1 MPGDKKKGAVLTE
14 IANINDVFNTF
25 LGKLADA
32 LSTKTLNKTFQN
44 VYDLAAQTTNQ
55 LGLGE
60 ESADAIRKNI
70 AGSVEG
76 IQKLGY
82 EAQKSI
88 QLAQGMMVTLSQVT
102 GKNTLYND
110 KLFGDLLGTAKVT
123 GIEAKTLAEKF
134 TNAGFSLDSISEKM
148 GKTLDVAR
156 ASGLNG
162 KKVSDEMVSNM
173 SAMDKYTF
181 QGGVDGLTKMAAH
194 AVQMRV
200 EMKSTLDLAE
210 RMLSPENAIDMA
222 AALQR
227 LGVVQ
232 SDLLDPMR
240 LMNLSQNDPAE
251 LQRQIAEM
259 TKGFTKLNEAGQ
271 MEILPGGREQLR
283 AIAAELKIPYES
295 LTNMA
300 RSGVELESKMDG
312 IKFPEMATEEQKTL
326 IANMTRLNDK
336 GKFVIAVNGVDEN
349 LDDYMA
355 KISENGEINKDMLK
369 QLEPKTVEKLAQEQ
383 LTQLELLNK
392 TIGTI
397 GVSKGLGMAVASSTI
412 NAAKIGQDIN
422 ESIAKIL
429 REIGGGSTRQI
440 TPKIEDVYKGF
451 IPTRDSGGIDEFLKK
466 FQESLFDLN
475 KGGEQVNVEIKTLP
489 EPFNEV
495 IGELTKKLG
504 LLSEGIG
511 GVLSEIRK
519 KVKKQTGYDF
529 IRTEDGD
536 IDFFPKDTI
545 IAGTGFNDIAKMIKG
560 DISPMSN
567 GMETSPTIKD
577 INPINTNGDIIQMIS
592 KGLNIP
598 TKELENISKKSET
611 NNSSK
616 ENKVVIEVKVD
627 TSNNNI
633 NPDLNQ
639 QIVNTVTQAFKDDVG
654 LKQVVATSMKDVV
667 TNGSMPR

>member
-1 MPGDKKKGAVLTE
+1 MPPGNKKKAVLTE
-14 IANINDVFNTF
+14 IADINDVFNTF

-32 LSTKTLNKTFQN
+32 LSTKTLKKTFQN

-82 EAQKSI
+82 DAQKSI
-88 QLAQGMMVTLSQVT
+88 QLAQSMMVTLSQVT

-110 KLFGDLLGTAKVT
+110 KLFGDIQGTEKVT

-134 TNAGFSLDSISEKM
+134 TNAGFSLESISEKM

-162 KKVSDEMVSNM
+162 KKVSDEMASNM

-181 QGGVDGLTKMAAH
+181 QGGIDGLTKMAAH

-200 EMKSTLDLAE
+200 DMKSTLDLAD

-283 AIAAELKIPYES
+283 AIAGELKIPYEQ

-300 RSGVELESKMDG
+300 RSGVELESKMTG

-355 KISENGEINKDMLK
+355 KITENGEINKDMLK
-369 QLEPKTVEKLAQEQ
+369 QIEPKTVEKLAQEQ

-392 TIGTI
+392 TVGTV

-412 NAAKIGQDIN
+412 NAAKIGQDIG
-422 ESIAKIL
+422 ESLAKIFREFAGGGT
-429 REIGGGSTRQI
+429 REITKKR
-440 TPKIEDVYKGF
+440 EDVSVGIF
-451 IPTRDSGGIDEFLKK
+451 PTKAERDKYLETFPK
-466 FQESLFDLN
+466 SLFDIN
-475 KGGEQVNVEIKTLP
+475 KGGQQLDIETAKLP
-489 EPFNEV
+489 EPFNIV
-495 IGELTKKLG
+495 IGELTDKLT
-504 LLSEGIG
+504 LLGVGIG
-511 GVLSEIRK
+511 SVLSEISK
-519 KVKKQTGYDF
+519 NIKTQTGDDF

-536 IDFFPKDTI
+536 IDFFEKDTI
-545 IAGTGFNDIAKMIKG
+545 IAGTGLNDIAKMIKG

-598 TKELENISKKSET
+598 TKELEKMTKNSTTNET
-611 NNSSK
+611 SN
-616 ENKVVIEVKVD
+616 ENKVVIEVRVS
-627 TSNNNI
+627 TSNDNI

-639 QIVNTVTQAFKDDVG
+639 KIVDVVTQAFKDDMG
-654 LKQVVATSMKDVV
+654 LKQVVATSIKDVV
-667 TNGSMPR
+667 TNGSRPN

>member
-1 MPGDKKKGAVLTE
+1 MAGNPPKKKAVLTE
-14 IANINDVFNTF
+14 IADINSVLNSF
-25 LGKLADA
+25 LGKLVDS
-32 LSTKTLNKTFQN
+32 LSTKTLTNTFQK

-55 LGLGE
+55 IGAGE

-82 EAQKSI
+82 DAQKAI

-110 KLFGDLLGTAKVT
+110 KLFGDLQGTAKVT
-123 GIEAKTLAEKF
+123 GIESKTLAENF
-134 TNAGFSLDSISEKM
+134 INAGFSLESISEKM
-148 GKTLDVAR
+148 GKGLNVAR

-162 KKVSDEMVSNM
+162 VEVSKQMNNNM
-173 SAMDKYTF
+173 FAMDKYTF
-181 QGGVDGLTKMAAH
+181 QGGIDGLTKMAAQ

-200 EMKSTLDLAE
+200 EMRTTLDFAE
-210 RMLSPENAIDMA
+210 KMLSPENAIDMA

-259 TKGFTKLNEAGQ
+259 TKGFTKLNEVTGQ

-283 AIAAELKIPYES
+283 AIGLELKIPYES

-300 RSGVELESKMDG
+300 RSGVELESKMAG

-397 GVSKGLGMAVASSTI
+397 GVSKSLGMAVASSTI
-412 NAAKIGQDIN
+412 NAAKIGQDIG
-422 ESIAKIL
+422 ESVAKIL
-429 REIGGGSTRQI
+429 RELGGGGTRKITDTRQKVSKGI
-440 TPKIEDVYKGF
+440 FPNEAERDNYVTNYPKA
-451 IPTRDSGGIDEFLKK
+451 
-466 FQESLFDLN
+466 LFDLD
-475 KGGEQVNVEIKTLP
+475 KGGEQLREETAKLP
-489 EPFNEV
+489 APFNIV
-495 IGELTKKLG
+495 IGELTNKLD
-504 LLSEGIG
+504 LLSVGIG
-511 GVLSEIRK
+511 SVLSEISK
-519 KVKKQTGYDF
+519 KIPSITGFDF

-536 IDFFPKDTI
+536 IDFFEKDTI
-545 IAGTGFNDIAKMIKG
+545 IAGTGLNDIAKMIKG
-560 DISPMSN
+560 
-567 GMETSPTIKD
+567 G
-577 INPINTNGDIIQMIS
+577 NPIDTDFTQMIS
-592 KGLNIP
+592 KGLNMP
-598 TKELENISKKSET
+598 TKELENMSKNSAT
-611 NNSSK
+611 NVSSN
-616 ENKVVIEVKVD
+616 ENKVVIEVRVS
-627 TSNNNI
+627 TSNDNI

-639 QIVNTVTQAFKDDVG
+639 KIVDVVTQAFKDDMG
-654 LKQVVATSMKDVV
+654 LKQVVATSIKDVV
-667 TNGSMPR
+667 TNGSRPS

>member
-1 MPGDKKKGAVLTE
+1 MPGDKKKGPVLTE
-14 IANINDVFNTF
+14 IADINDVFNTF

-283 AIAAELKIPYES
+283 AIAAELRIPYES

-300 RSGVELESKMDG
+300 RSGVELESKMGG

-422 ESIAKIL
+422 ESFAKIL
-429 REIGGGSTRQI
+429 RELGGGGTRPN
-440 TPKIEDVYKGF
+440 TKYREDVNKGF
-451 IPTRDSGGIDEFLKK
+451 IPTRDSGDIDNYLKN
-466 FQESLFDLN
+466 FPESLFDLN
-475 KGGEQVNVEIKTLP
+475 KGGKQLMEETAKLP
-489 EPFNEV
+489 EPFNIV
-495 IGELTKKLG
+495 IGELTDKLD
-504 LLSEGIG
+504 LLRVGIG
-511 GVLSEIRK
+511 SVLSEISK
-519 KVKKQTGYDF
+519 KIPSITGFDF

>member
-1 MPGDKKKGAVLTE
+1 MPGDKKKGPVLTE
-14 IANINDVFNTF
+14 IADINDVFNTF

-210 RMLSPENAIDMA
+210 RMLSPENAIDIA

-283 AIAAELKIPYES
+283 AIAAELRIPYES

-300 RSGVELESKMDG
+300 RSGVELESKMGG

-422 ESIAKIL
+422 ESFAKIL
-429 REIGGGSTRQI
+429 RELGGGGTRPN
-440 TPKIEDVYKGF
+440 TKYREDVNKGF
-451 IPTRDSGGIDEFLKK
+451 IPTRDSGDIDNYLKN
-466 FQESLFDLN
+466 FPESLFDLN
-475 KGGEQVNVEIKTLP
+475 KGGKQLMEETAKLP
-489 EPFNEV
+489 EPFNIV
-495 IGELTKKLG
+495 IGELTDKLD
-504 LLSEGIG
+504 LLRVGIG
-511 GVLSEIRK
+511 SVLSEISK
-519 KVKKQTGYDF
+519 KIPSITGFDF

>member
-1 MPGDKKKGAVLTE
+1 MPGDDNKKKAVLTE
-14 IANINDVFNTF
+14 ITDIKDVLNSF
-25 LGKLADA
+25 LGKLVDA

-44 VYDLAAQTTNQ
+44 VYDLAAETTREI
-55 LGLGE
+55 GAGG

-82 EAQKSI
+82 EAQDAIKR
-88 QLAQGMMVTLSQVT
+88 AQGMMVNLSQVT

-123 GIEAKTLAEKF
+123 GIESKTLAENF
-134 TNAGFSLDSISEKM
+134 TNVGFSLESISETMAK
-148 GKTLDVAR
+148 GLNVAR

-162 KKVSDEMVSNM
+162 VEVTKQMNSNI

-181 QGGVDGLTKMAAH
+181 QGGIDGLTKMAAQ

-200 EMKSTLDLAE
+200 EMKTTLDFAE
-210 RMLSPENAIDMA
+210 RMLSPENALDMA
-222 AALQR
+222 AAVQR

-259 TKGFTKLNEAGQ
+259 TKGFTKLNEVTGQ

-283 AIAAELKIPYES
+283 AIAAELRIPYES

-300 RSGVELESKMDG
+300 RSGVELESKMAG

-397 GVSKGLGMAVASSTI
+397 GVSKGLGTAVASSTI

-440 TPKIEDVYKGF
+440 TPKREDVYKGF
-451 IPTRDSGGIDEFLKK
+451 IPTRDSW
-466 FQESLFDLN
+466 
-475 KGGEQVNVEIKTLP
+475 
-489 EPFNEV
+489 
-495 IGELTKKLG
+495 
-504 LLSEGIG
+504 
-511 GVLSEIRK
+511 
-519 KVKKQTGYDF
+519 
-529 IRTEDGD
+529 
-536 IDFFPKDTI
+536 
-545 IAGTGFNDIAKMIKG
+545 
-560 DISPMSN
+560 
-567 GMETSPTIKD
+567 
-577 INPINTNGDIIQMIS
+577 
-592 KGLNIP
+592 
-598 TKELENISKKSET
+598 
-611 NNSSK
+611 
-616 ENKVVIEVKVD
+616 
-627 TSNNNI
+627 
-633 NPDLNQ
+633 
-639 QIVNTVTQAFKDDVG
+639 
-654 LKQVVATSMKDVV
+654 
-667 TNGSMPR
+667 

>member
-1 MPGDKKKGAVLTE
+1 MAGNPPKKKAVLTE
-14 IANINDVFNTF
+14 IADINSVLNSF
-25 LGKLADA
+25 LGKLVDS
-32 LSTKTLNKTFQN
+32 LSTKTLTNTFQK

-55 LGLGE
+55 IGAGE

-82 EAQKSI
+82 DAQKAI

-110 KLFGDLLGTAKVT
+110 KLFGDLQGTAKVT
-123 GIEAKTLAEKF
+123 GIESKTLAENF
-134 TNAGFSLDSISEKM
+134 INAGFSLESISEKM
-148 GKTLDVAR
+148 GKGLNVAR

-162 KKVSDEMVSNM
+162 VEVSKQMNNNM
-173 SAMDKYTF
+173 SAMDSYTF
-181 QGGVDGLTKMAAH
+181 QGGIDGLTKMAAQ

-200 EMKSTLDLAE
+200 EMKTTLDFAE
-210 RMLSPENAIDMA
+210 KMLSPENAIDMA

-259 TKGFTKLNEAGQ
+259 TKGFTKLNEVTGQ
-271 MEILPGGREQLR
+271 MEILPGVREQLK
-283 AIAAELKIPYES
+283 AIGLELKIPYES

-300 RSGVELESKMDG
+300 RSGVELESKMAG

-397 GVSKGLGMAVASSTI
+397 GVSKSLGMAVASSTI
-412 NAAKIGQDIN
+412 NAAKIGQDIG
-422 ESIAKIL
+422 ESVAKIL
-429 REIGGGSTRQI
+429 RELGGGGTRKITDTRQKVSKGI
-440 TPKIEDVYKGF
+440 FPNEAERDNYVTNYPKA
-451 IPTRDSGGIDEFLKK
+451 
-466 FQESLFDLN
+466 LFDLD
-475 KGGEQVNVEIKTLP
+475 KGGEQLREETAKLP
-489 EPFNEV
+489 APFNIV
-495 IGELTKKLG
+495 IGELTNKLD
-504 LLSEGIG
+504 LLSVGIG
-511 GVLSEIRK
+511 SVLSEISK
-519 KVKKQTGYDF
+519 KIPSITGFDF

-536 IDFFPKDTI
+536 IDFFEKDTI
-545 IAGTGFNDIAKMIKG
+545 IAGTGLNDIAKMIKG
-560 DISPMSN
+560 
-567 GMETSPTIKD
+567 G
-577 INPINTNGDIIQMIS
+577 NPIDTDFTQMIS
-592 KGLNIP
+592 KGLNMP
-598 TKELENISKKSET
+598 TKELENMSKNSAT
-611 NNSSK
+611 NVSSN
-616 ENKVVIEVKVD
+616 ENKVVIEVRVS
-627 TSNNNI
+627 TSNDNI

-639 QIVNTVTQAFKDDVG
+639 KIVDVVTQAFKDDMG
-654 LKQVVATSMKDVV
+654 LKQVVATSIKDVV
-667 TNGSMPR
+667 TNGSRPS

>member
-1 MPGDKKKGAVLTE
+1 MPGDKKKRPVLTE
-14 IANINDVFNTF
+14 IADINDVFNTF
-25 LGKLADA
+25 LGKLVDA
-32 LSTKTLNKTFQN
+32 LSTKTLTNTFQK

-55 LGLGE
+55 IGAGE

-82 EAQKSI
+82 DAQNAI
-88 QLAQGMMVTLSQVT
+88 QLAQGMMVNLSQVT

-110 KLFGDLLGTAKVT
+110 KLFGDLQGTAKVT
-123 GIEAKTLAEKF
+123 GIASKTLAENF
-134 TNAGFSLDSISEKM
+134 INAGFSLESISEKM
-148 GKTLDVAR
+148 GNALNVSR

-162 KKVSDEMVSNM
+162 VEVSKQMNNNM

-181 QGGVDGLTKMAAH
+181 QGGIDGLTKMAAQ

-271 MEILPGGREQLR
+271 MVILPGGREQLR
-283 AIAAELKIPYES
+283 AIGAELKIPYES

-300 RSGVELESKMDG
+300 RSGFELESKMAG

-369 QLEPKTVEKLAQEQ
+369 QLEPKTIEKLAQEQ
-383 LTQLELLNK
+383 LTQLEQLNT

-397 GVSKGLGMAVASSTI
+397 GVSKSLGMAVASSTI
-412 NAAKIGQDIN
+412 NAAKIGQDIGA
-422 ESIAKIL
+422 SFAKIL
-429 REIGGGSTRQI
+429 RELGGGSTRKI
-440 TPKIEDVYKGF
+440 TEKRDNVSVKTLLNKDELDKFPKTFPEA
-451 IPTRDSGGIDEFLKK
+451 
-466 FQESLFDLN
+466 LFDLN
-475 KGGEQVNVEIKTLP
+475 KGGQQLDIETAKLP
-489 EPFNEV
+489 EPFNIV
-495 IGELTKKLG
+495 IGELTNKLT
-504 LLSEGIG
+504 LLGVSIG
-511 GVLSEIRK
+511 SVVSEISK
-519 KVKKQTGYDF
+519 KIKKQRGYDF

-536 IDFFPKDTI
+536 IDFFEKDTI
-545 IAGTGFNDIAKMIKG
+545 FAGTGGDKIAKMIKG

-567 GMETSPTIKD
+567 GMETSSTIKD

-598 TKELENISKKSET
+598 TKELENMTKNSTTNET
-611 NNSSK
+611 SN
-616 ENKVVIEVKVD
+616 ENKVVIEVRVS
-627 TSNNNI
+627 TSNDNI

-639 QIVNTVTQAFKDDVG
+639 KIVDVVTQAFKDDMG
-654 LKQVVATSMKDVV
+654 LKQVVATSIKDVV
-667 TNGSMPR
+667 TNGSRPS

>member
-1 MPGDKKKGAVLTE
+1 MAGNPPKKKAVLTE
-14 IANINDVFNTF
+14 IADINSVLNSF
-25 LGKLADA
+25 LGKLVDS
-32 LSTKTLNKTFQN
+32 LSTKTLTNTFQK

-55 LGLGE
+55 IGAGE

-82 EAQKSI
+82 DAQKAI

-110 KLFGDLLGTAKVT
+110 KLFGDLQGTAKVT
-123 GIEAKTLAEKF
+123 GIESKTLAENF
-134 TNAGFSLDSISEKM
+134 INAGFSLESISEKM
-148 GKTLDVAR
+148 GKGLNVAR

-162 KKVSDEMVSNM
+162 VEVSKQMNNNM
-173 SAMDKYTF
+173 FAMDKYTF
-181 QGGVDGLTKMAAH
+181 QGGIDGLTKMAAQ

-200 EMKSTLDLAE
+200 EMRTTLDFAE
-210 RMLSPENAIDMA
+210 KMLSPENAIDMA

-259 TKGFTKLNEAGQ
+259 TKGFTKLNEVTGQ

-283 AIAAELKIPYES
+283 AIAGELKIPYES

-300 RSGVELESKMDG
+300 RSGVELESKMAG

-397 GVSKGLGMAVASSTI
+397 GVSKSLGMAVASSTI
-412 NAAKIGQDIN
+412 NAAKIGQDIG
-422 ESIAKIL
+422 ESVAKIL
-429 REIGGGSTRQI
+429 RELGGGGTRKITDTRQKVSKGI
-440 TPKIEDVYKGF
+440 FPNEAERDNYVTNYPKA
-451 IPTRDSGGIDEFLKK
+451 
-466 FQESLFDLN
+466 LFDLD
-475 KGGEQVNVEIKTLP
+475 KGGEQLREETAKLP
-489 EPFNEV
+489 APFNIV
-495 IGELTKKLG
+495 IGELTNKLD
-504 LLSEGIG
+504 LLSVGIG
-511 GVLSEIRK
+511 SVLSEISK
-519 KVKKQTGYDF
+519 KIPSITGFDF

-536 IDFFPKDTI
+536 IDFFEKDTI
-545 IAGTGFNDIAKMIKG
+545 IAGTGLNDIAKMIKG
-560 DISPMSN
+560 
-567 GMETSPTIKD
+567 G
-577 INPINTNGDIIQMIS
+577 NPIDTDFTQMIS
-592 KGLNIP
+592 KGLNMP
-598 TKELENISKKSET
+598 TKELENMSKNSAT
-611 NNSSK
+611 NVSSN
-616 ENKVVIEVKVD
+616 ENKVVIEVRVS
-627 TSNNNI
+627 TSNDNI

-639 QIVNTVTQAFKDDVG
+639 KIVDVVTQAFKDDMG
-654 LKQVVATSMKDVV
+654 LKQVVATSIKDVV
-667 TNGSMPR
+667 TNGSRPS

>member
-1 MPGDKKKGAVLTE
+1 MPPGNKKKAVLTE
-14 IANINDVFNTF
+14 IADINDVFNTF

-32 LSTKTLNKTFQN
+32 LSTKTLKKTFQT

-82 EAQKSI
+82 DAQKSI
-88 QLAQGMMVTLSQVT
+88 ELAQGMMVTLSQVT
-102 GKNTLYND
+102 GKNALYND
-110 KLFGDLLGTAKVT
+110 KLFGDLQGTAKVT

-134 TNAGFSLDSISEKM
+134 TNAGFSLESISEKM

-162 KKVSDEMVSNM
+162 KKVSDEMASNM

-181 QGGVDGLTKMAAH
+181 QGGVDGLTKMAAQ

-200 EMKSTLDLAE
+200 EMKSTLDFAD

-300 RSGVELESKMDG
+300 RSGVELESKMAG

-392 TIGTI
+392 TIGTV

-422 ESIAKIL
+422 ESLAKIF
-429 REIGGGSTRQI
+429 REFAGGSTRKI
-440 TPKIEDVYKGF
+440 TEKKDNVSVKTFPTKAERDKYLETFPK
-451 IPTRDSGGIDEFLKK
+451 
-466 FQESLFDLN
+466 SLFDIN
-475 KGGEQVNVEIKTLP
+475 KGGQQLDIETAKLP
-489 EPFNEV
+489 EPFNIV
-495 IGELTKKLG
+495 IGELTNKLT
-504 LLSEGIG
+504 LLGVGIG
-511 GVLSEIRK
+511 SVLSEISK
-519 KVKKQTGYDF
+519 NIKTQTGDDF

-536 IDFFPKDTI
+536 IEFFEKDTI
-545 IAGTGFNDIAKMIKG
+545 IAGTGLNNIAKMIKG

-567 GMETSPTIKD
+567 GMETSSTIKD

-598 TKELENISKKSET
+598 TKELENMTKNSTTNET
-611 NNSSK
+611 SN
-616 ENKVVIEVKVD
+616 ENKVVIEVRVS
-627 TSNNNI
+627 TSNDNI

-639 QIVNTVTQAFKDDVG
+639 KIVDVVTQAFKDDMG
-654 LKQVVATSMKDVV
+654 LKQVVATSIKDVV
-667 TNGSMPR
+667 TNGSRPN

>member
-1 MPGDKKKGAVLTE
+1 MAGNPPKKKAVLTE
-14 IANINDVFNTF
+14 IADINSVLNSF
-25 LGKLADA
+25 LGKLVDS
-32 LSTKTLNKTFQN
+32 LSTKTLTNTFQK

-55 LGLGE
+55 IGAGE

-82 EAQKSI
+82 DAQKAI

-110 KLFGDLLGTAKVT
+110 KLFGDLQGTAKVT
-123 GIEAKTLAEKF
+123 GIESKTLAENF
-134 TNAGFSLDSISEKM
+134 INAGFSLESISEKM
-148 GKTLDVAR
+148 GKGLNVAR

-162 KKVSDEMVSNM
+162 VEVSKQMNNNM

-181 QGGVDGLTKMAAH
+181 QGGIDGLTKMAAQ

-200 EMKSTLDLAE
+200 EMKTTLDFAE
-210 RMLSPENAIDMA
+210 KMLSPENAIDMA

-259 TKGFTKLNEAGQ
+259 TKGFTKLNEVTGQ

-283 AIAAELKIPYES
+283 AIAGELKIPYES

-300 RSGVELESKMDG
+300 RSGVELESKMAG

-397 GVSKGLGMAVASSTI
+397 GVSKSLGMAVASSTI
-412 NAAKIGQDIN
+412 NAAKIGQDIG
-422 ESIAKIL
+422 ESVAKIL
-429 REIGGGSTRQI
+429 RELGGGGTRPNTDTRQKVSKGIFPNEAERDNYI
-440 TPKIEDVYKGF
+440 TNYPKV
-451 IPTRDSGGIDEFLKK
+451 
-466 FQESLFDLN
+466 LFDLD
-475 KGGEQVNVEIKTLP
+475 KGGEQLKEETAKLP
-489 EPFNEV
+489 VPFNIV
-495 IGELTKKLG
+495 IGELTDKLD
-504 LLSEGIG
+504 LLSVGIG
-511 GVLSEIRK
+511 SVLSEISK
-519 KVKKQTGYDF
+519 KIPSITGFDF

-536 IDFFPKDTI
+536 IDFFEKDTI
-545 IAGTGFNDIAKMIKG
+545 IAGTGLNDIAKMIKG
-560 DISPMSN
+560 
-567 GMETSPTIKD
+567 G
-577 INPINTNGDIIQMIS
+577 NPIDTDFTQMIS
-592 KGLNIP
+592 KGLNMP
-598 TKELENISKKSET
+598 TKELENMSKNSAT
-611 NNSSK
+611 NVSSN
-616 ENKVVIEVKVD
+616 ENKVVIEVRVS
-627 TSNNNI
+627 TSNDNI

-639 QIVNTVTQAFKDDVG
+639 KIVDVVTQAFKDDMG
-654 LKQVVATSMKDVV
+654 LKQVVATSIKDVV
-667 TNGSMPR
+667 TNGSRPS

>member
-1 MPGDKKKGAVLTE
+1 MAGNPPKKKAVLTE
-14 IANINDVFNTF
+14 IADINSVLNSF
-25 LGKLADA
+25 LGKLVDS
-32 LSTKTLNKTFQN
+32 LSTKTLTNTFQK

-55 LGLGE
+55 IGAGE

-82 EAQKSI
+82 DAQKAI

-110 KLFGDLLGTAKVT
+110 KLFGDLQGTAKVT
-123 GIEAKTLAEKF
+123 GIESKTLAENF
-134 TNAGFSLDSISEKM
+134 INAGFSLESISEKM
-148 GKTLDVAR
+148 GKGLNVAR

-162 KKVSDEMVSNM
+162 VEVSKQMNNNM
-173 SAMDKYTF
+173 FAMDKYTF
-181 QGGVDGLTKMAAH
+181 QGGIDGLTKMAAQ

-200 EMKSTLDLAE
+200 EMRTTLDFAE
-210 RMLSPENAIDMA
+210 KMLSPENAIDMA

-259 TKGFTKLNEAGQ
+259 TKGFTKLNEVTGQ

-283 AIAAELKIPYES
+283 AIAGELKIPYES

-300 RSGVELESKMDG
+300 RSGVELESKMAG

-397 GVSKGLGMAVASSTI
+397 GVSKSLGMAVASSTI
-412 NAAKIGQDIN
+412 NAAKIGQDIG
-422 ESIAKIL
+422 ESVAKIL
-429 REIGGGSTRQI
+429 RELGGGGTRPNTDTRQKVSKGIFPNEAERDNYI
-440 TPKIEDVYKGF
+440 TNYPKV
-451 IPTRDSGGIDEFLKK
+451 
-466 FQESLFDLN
+466 LFDLD
-475 KGGEQVNVEIKTLP
+475 KGGEQLKEETAKLP
-489 EPFNEV
+489 VPFNIV
-495 IGELTKKLG
+495 IGELTDKLD
-504 LLSEGIG
+504 LLSVGIG
-511 GVLSEIRK
+511 SVLSEISK
-519 KVKKQTGYDF
+519 KIPSITGFDF

-536 IDFFPKDTI
+536 IDFFEKDTI
-545 IAGTGFNDIAKMIKG
+545 IAGTGLNDIAKMIKG
-560 DISPMSN
+560 
-567 GMETSPTIKD
+567 G
-577 INPINTNGDIIQMIS
+577 NPIDTDFTQMIS
-592 KGLNIP
+592 KGLNMP
-598 TKELENISKKSET
+598 TKELENMSKNSTT
-611 NNSSK
+611 NVSSN
-616 ENKVVIEVKVD
+616 ENKVVIEVRVS
-627 TSNNNI
+627 TSNDNI

-639 QIVNTVTQAFKDDVG
+639 KIVDVVTQAFKDDMG
-654 LKQVVATSMKDVV
+654 LKQVVATSIKDVV
-667 TNGSMPR
+667 TNGSRPS

>member
-1 MPGDKKKGAVLTE
+1 MPGDKKKRPVLTE
-14 IANINDVFNTF
+14 IADINDVFNTF
-25 LGKLADA
+25 LGKLVDA
-32 LSTKTLNKTFQN
+32 LSTKTLTNTFQK

-82 EAQKSI
+82 DAQKAI
-88 QLAQGMMVTLSQVT
+88 ELAQGMMVTLSQVT
-102 GKNTLYND
+102 GKNALYND
-110 KLFGDLLGTAKVT
+110 KLFGDLQGTAKVT
-123 GIEAKTLAEKF
+123 GIEAKTLAERF
-134 TNAGFSLDSISEKM
+134 TNAGFSLESISEKM

-162 KKVSDEMVSNM
+162 KKVSDEMSSNM

-181 QGGVDGLTKMAAH
+181 QGGVDGLTKMAAQ

-200 EMKSTLDLAE
+200 EMKSTLDFAE

-283 AIAAELKIPYES
+283 AIGAELKIPYES

-300 RSGVELESKMDG
+300 RSGVELESKMAG

-383 LTQLELLNK
+383 LTQLELLNT

-397 GVSKGLGMAVASSTI
+397 GVSKSLGMAVASSTI
-412 NAAKIGQDIN
+412 NAAKIGQDIGA
-422 ESIAKIL
+422 SFAKIL
-429 REIGGGSTRQI
+429 RELGGGSTREI
-440 TPKIEDVYKGF
+440 TEKRDDVSVKTFPTKAELDKFPETFPKA
-451 IPTRDSGGIDEFLKK
+451 
-466 FQESLFDLN
+466 LFDLN
-475 KGGEQVNVEIKTLP
+475 KGGQQLDIETAKLP
-489 EPFNEV
+489 EPFNIV
-495 IGELTKKLG
+495 IGELTNKLT
-504 LLSEGIG
+504 LLGVGIG
-511 GVLSEIRK
+511 SVLSEISK
-519 KVKKQTGYDF
+519 KIKKQRGFDF

-536 IDFFPKDTI
+536 IDFFEKDTI
-545 IAGTGFNDIAKMIKG
+545 FAGTGGDKIAKMIKG

-567 GMETSPTIKD
+567 GMETSSTIKD

-598 TKELENISKKSET
+598 TKELENMTKNSTTNET
-611 NNSSK
+611 SN
-616 ENKVVIEVKVD
+616 ENKVVIEVRVS
-627 TSNNNI
+627 TSNDNI

-639 QIVNTVTQAFKDDVG
+639 KIVDVVTQAFKDDMG
-654 LKQVVATSMKDVV
+654 LKQVVATSIKDVV
-667 TNGSMPR
+667 TNGSRPS

>member
-1 MPGDKKKGAVLTE
+1 MPPGNKKKAVLTE
-14 IANINDVFNTF
+14 IADINSVLNSF

-32 LSTKTLNKTFQN
+32 LSTKTLTNTFQK

-55 LGLGE
+55 IGAGE

-82 EAQKSI
+82 DAQKAI

-110 KLFGDLLGTAKVT
+110 KLFGDLQGTAKVT
-123 GIEAKTLAEKF
+123 GIESKTLAENF
-134 TNAGFSLDSISEKM
+134 INAGFSLESISEKM
-148 GKTLDVAR
+148 GKGLNVAR

-162 KKVSDEMVSNM
+162 VEVSKQMNNNM
-173 SAMDKYTF
+173 YAMDNYTF
-181 QGGVDGLTKMAAH
+181 QGGIDGLTKMAAQ

-200 EMKSTLDLAE
+200 EMKTTLDFAE
-210 RMLSPENAIDMA
+210 KMLSPENAIDMA

-259 TKGFTKLNEAGQ
+259 TKGFTKLNEVTGQ
-271 MEILPGGREQLR
+271 MEILPGGREQLK
-283 AIAAELKIPYES
+283 AIGLELKIPYES

-300 RSGVELESKMDG
+300 RSGVELESKMAG

-397 GVSKGLGMAVASSTI
+397 GVSKSLGMAVASSTI
-412 NAAKIGQDIN
+412 NAAKIGQDIG
-422 ESIAKIL
+422 ESVAKIL
-429 REIGGGSTRQI
+429 RELGGGGTRKITDTRQ
-440 TPKIEDVYKGF
+440 KVSKGIF
-451 IPTRDSGGIDEFLKK
+451 PNEAERDNYVTNYSKA
-466 FQESLFDLN
+466 LFDLD
-475 KGGEQVNVEIKTLP
+475 KGGEQLREETAKLP
-489 EPFNEV
+489 APFNIV
-495 IGELTKKLG
+495 IGELTNKLD
-504 LLSEGIG
+504 LLSVGIG
-511 GVLSEIRK
+511 SVLSEISK
-519 KVKKQTGYDF
+519 KIPSITGFDF

-536 IDFFPKDTI
+536 IDFFEKDTI
-545 IAGTGFNDIAKMIKG
+545 IAGTGLNDIAKMIKG
-560 DISPMSN
+560 
-567 GMETSPTIKD
+567 G
-577 INPINTNGDIIQMIS
+577 NPIDTDFTQMIS
-592 KGLNIP
+592 KGLNMP
-598 TKELENISKKSET
+598 TKELENMSKNSAT
-611 NNSSK
+611 NVSSN
-616 ENKVVIEVKVD
+616 ENKVVIEVRVS
-627 TSNNNI
+627 TSNDNI

-639 QIVNTVTQAFKDDVG
+639 KIVDVVTQAFKDDMG
-654 LKQVVATSMKDVV
+654 LKQVVATSIKDVV
-667 TNGSMPR
+667 TNGSRPS

>member
-1 MPGDKKKGAVLTE
+1 MAGNPPKKKAVLTE
-14 IANINDVFNTF
+14 IADINSVLNSF
-25 LGKLADA
+25 LGKLVDS
-32 LSTKTLNKTFQN
+32 LSTKTLTNTFQK

-55 LGLGE
+55 IGAGE

-82 EAQKSI
+82 DAQKAI

-110 KLFGDLLGTAKVT
+110 KLFGDLQGTAKVT
-123 GIEAKTLAEKF
+123 GIESKTLAENF
-134 TNAGFSLDSISEKM
+134 INAGFSLESISEKM
-148 GKTLDVAR
+148 GKGLNVAR

-162 KKVSDEMVSNM
+162 VEVSKQMNNNM
-173 SAMDKYTF
+173 SAMDSYTF
-181 QGGVDGLTKMAAH
+181 QGGIDGLTKMAAQ

-200 EMKSTLDLAE
+200 EMKTTLDFAE
-210 RMLSPENAIDMA
+210 KMLSPENAIDMA

-259 TKGFTKLNEAGQ
+259 TKGFTKLNEVTGQ
-271 MEILPGGREQLR
+271 MEILPGGREQLK
-283 AIAAELKIPYES
+283 AIGLELKIPYES

-300 RSGVELESKMDG
+300 RSGVELESKMAG

-397 GVSKGLGMAVASSTI
+397 GVSKSLGMAVASSTI
-412 NAAKIGQDIN
+412 NAAKIGQDIG
-422 ESIAKIL
+422 ESVAKIL
-429 REIGGGSTRQI
+429 RELGGGGTRKITDTRQKVSKGI
-440 TPKIEDVYKGF
+440 FPNEAERDNYVTNYPKA
-451 IPTRDSGGIDEFLKK
+451 
-466 FQESLFDLN
+466 LFDLD
-475 KGGEQVNVEIKTLP
+475 KGGEQLREETAKLP
-489 EPFNEV
+489 APFNIV
-495 IGELTKKLG
+495 IGELTNKLD
-504 LLSEGIG
+504 LLSVGIG
-511 GVLSEIRK
+511 SVLSEISK
-519 KVKKQTGYDF
+519 KIPSITGFDF

-536 IDFFPKDTI
+536 IDFFEKDTI
-545 IAGTGFNDIAKMIKG
+545 IAGTGLNDIAKMIKG
-560 DISPMSN
+560 
-567 GMETSPTIKD
+567 G
-577 INPINTNGDIIQMIS
+577 NPIDTDFTQMIS
-592 KGLNIP
+592 KGLNMP
-598 TKELENISKKSET
+598 TKELENMSKNSAT
-611 NNSSK
+611 NVSSN
-616 ENKVVIEVKVD
+616 ENKVVIEVRVS
-627 TSNNNI
+627 TSNDNI

-639 QIVNTVTQAFKDDVG
+639 KIVDVVTQAFKDDMG
-654 LKQVVATSMKDVV
+654 LKQVVATSIKDVV
-667 TNGSMPR
+667 TNGSRPS

>member
-1 MPGDKKKGAVLTE
+1 MEGNPPKKKAALTE
-14 IANINDVFNTF
+14 IADINSVLNSF
-25 LGKLADA
+25 LGKLVDA
-32 LSTKTLNKTFQN
+32 LSTKTLNNTFQD
-44 VYDLAAQTTNQ
+44 VYDLAAKTTNQ
-55 LGLGE
+55 IGAGE

-82 EAQKSI
+82 EAQDAIKR
-88 QLAQGMMVTLSQVT
+88 AQGMMVNLSQVT

-123 GIEAKTLAEKF
+123 GIESKTLAENF
-134 TNAGFSLDSISEKM
+134 TNVGFSLESISETMAK
-148 GKTLDVAR
+148 GLNVAR

-162 KKVSDEMVSNM
+162 VEVTKQMNSNI

-181 QGGVDGLTKMAAH
+181 QGGIDGLTKMAAQ

-200 EMKSTLDLAE
+200 EMKTTLDFAE

-259 TKGFTKLNEAGQ
+259 TKGFTKLNEVTGQ

-283 AIAAELKIPYES
+283 AIAAELRIPYES

-300 RSGVELESKMDG
+300 RSGVELESKMAG

-397 GVSKGLGMAVASSTI
+397 GVSKGLGTAVASSTI

-440 TPKIEDVYKGF
+440 TPKREDVYKGF
-451 IPTRDSGGIDEFLKK
+451 IPTRDSGEIDEFLEK
-466 FQESLFDLN
+466 FQESLFDIN

-504 LLSEGIG
+504 LLSQGIG
-511 GVLSEIRK
+511 GVLSEITK
-519 KVKKQTGYDF
+519 KVKKQTGFDF

-536 IDFFPKDTI
+536 IDFFEKDTI
-545 IAGTGFNDIAKMIKG
+545 FAGTGGEKIAKMIKG

-598 TKELENISKKSET
+598 TKELENMTKNSTT
-611 NNSSK
+611 N
-616 ENKVVIEVKVD
+616 ENKVVIEVRVS
-627 TSNNNI
+627 TSNDNI

-639 QIVNTVTQAFKDDVG
+639 KIVDVVTQAFKDDMG
-654 LKQVVATSMKDVV
+654 LKQVVATSIKDVV
-667 TNGSMPR
+667 TNGSRPS